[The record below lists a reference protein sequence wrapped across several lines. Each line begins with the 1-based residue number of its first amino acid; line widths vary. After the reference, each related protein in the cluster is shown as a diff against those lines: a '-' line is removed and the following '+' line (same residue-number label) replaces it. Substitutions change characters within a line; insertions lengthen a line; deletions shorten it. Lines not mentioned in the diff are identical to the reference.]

1 MCVCGKNI
9 MSDSL
14 ELFGVLLARILEDDL
29 SHDIETGLMRQCLLI
44 AREPTLR
51 VLQLRIAEER
61 AMRVFARQSVLPRL
75 ERLAQY
81 VASRDA
87 D

>member
-1 MCVCGKNI
+1 

-29 SHDIETGLMRQCLLI
+29 SRDIETGLMRQCLLI

-51 VLQLRIAEER
+51 ALQLRIAEER
-61 AMRVFARQSVLPRL
+61 ATCVSARRSVLQYL

-81 VASRDA
+81 VASLDA